1 MFAGLTDAFRQRR
14 PSHPRPAAVTI
25 PQPKEPSA
33 RWGQSASAVPR
44 HRVRVVGIERETAD
58 AMTLLLEPVNGQP
71 EPFCAG
77 QFLTHC
83 FEINGAIIKRAYSIS
98 VAEGKR
104 LACTIKAVEGGVAS
118 RFVTENVEVGYQ
130 YTVIGPSGDFLL
142 PAEAST
148 PAVPLAFLA
157 AGSGITPVVAMIHT
171 ALQVNPGRV
180 IELVYASRRQA
191 DIIFAARLAELEG
204 KYSGFTV
211 THVLSRPDEDW
222 AGRRG
227 RLDGEQAAKL
237 LQAQPGAEVY
247 LCAPADLMAKTV
259 RALLADGVAAG
270 RIHQE
275 RFYAAAHHAAP
286 LPTTPQPIEFRRSN
300 LTIIAQPGETI
311 LEAGL
316 RNGVKLDFSCTV
328 GGCGACKVRMVSG
341 AVSIDEPN
349 CLTDAEKADGYALAC
364 SAYGLEPTVID
375 A

>member
-1 MFAGLTDAFRQRR
+1 MFAGLTDVFRQRR
-14 PSHPRPAAVTI
+14 APRSRAAVTI
-25 PQPKEPSA
+25 PQPKDLSA
-33 RWGQSASAVPR
+33 RWGRSASAVPR

-58 AMTLLLEPVNGQP
+58 AITLLLEPVSGRP
-71 EPFCAG
+71 VPFCAG
-77 QFLTHC
+77 QYLTHC
-83 FEINGAIIKRAYSIS
+83 FEIDGATVKRAYSIS
-98 VAEGKR
+98 VAEGNQP
-104 LACTIKAVEGGVAS
+104 ACTIKAIEGGVTS
-118 RFVTENVEVGYQ
+118 RFVAEHVEVGYQ

-142 PAEAST
+142 PAEAS
-148 PAVPLAFLA
+148 APLAFLA
-157 AGSGITPVVAMIHT
+157 AGSGITPVMALIGT
-171 ALQVNPGRV
+171 ALQANPDRV

-204 KYSGFTV
+204 KHSGFTI
-211 THVLSRPDEDW
+211 THVLSRPDRDW

-247 LCAPADLMAKTV
+247 LCGPEDLMAETAG
-259 RALLADGVAAG
+259 ALVADGFPAG

-275 RFYAAAHHAAP
+275 RFYAAARHTTP
-286 LPTTPQPIEFRRSN
+286 LPTVPQPIEFRRSN
-300 LTIIAQPGETI
+300 LTIVAQPGETI

-328 GGCGACKVRMVSG
+328 GGCGACKVRMMSG

-349 CLTDAEKADGYALAC
+349 CLTDAEKADGYTLGC
-364 SAYGLEPTVID
+364 SAYALEPAVID